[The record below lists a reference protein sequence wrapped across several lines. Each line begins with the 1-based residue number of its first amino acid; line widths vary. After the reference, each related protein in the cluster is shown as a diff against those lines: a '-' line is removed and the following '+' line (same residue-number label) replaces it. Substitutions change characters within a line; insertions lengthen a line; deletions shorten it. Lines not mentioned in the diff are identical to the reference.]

1 MSDGILYHGDCL
13 DVLRAF
19 PDACVDLIYLDP
31 PFNSNRD
38 FFGRDGQVAFRDRWR
53 WDEQAR
59 REAASLE
66 KKLSGTPGEAL
77 MPALS
82 SLLGK
87 SGMTAYLVMMA
98 NRLAELRRVPLALSV
113 AFRRMRAAFPECVFA
128 RGESV
133 DCEQKRTY

>member
-19 PDACVDLIYLDP
+19 PDAYVDLIYLDP

-59 REAASLE
+59 REAARTQGEGIKWHISE
-66 KKLSGTPGEAL
+66 KKS
-77 MPALS
+77 
-82 SLLGK
+82 K
-87 SGMTAYLVMMA
+87 SWASA
-98 NRLAELRRVPLALSV
+98 S
-113 AFRRMRAAFPECVFA
+113 
-128 RGESV
+128 
-133 DCEQKRTY
+133 